1 MRFELARKMSLSST
15 DICILGIV
23 NEKPRYGYEIEKIIE
38 HRGIRNWVDIEFS
51 SVYNTLNRLERKG
64 LLTSETMV
72 DENNRSRK
80 IYRITPEGL
89 EKLKSEVINCL
100 QNPVKQKSTLDL
112 GLANL
117 PVLSKS
123 EILASLNMYLEELSS
138 KKQFFEE
145 RISFFIGLGNDLALL
160 LFERP
165 YRLLLAEMEWLLE
178 LVKRIELDKVRL
190 EILE

>member
-1 MRFELARKMSLSST
+1 MSLSST

-38 HRGIRNWVDIEFS
+38 HRGIRNWVDIKFS
-51 SVYNTLNRLERKG
+51 SIYNTLNRLEKKE
-64 LLTSETMV
+64 LLTSETMI

-80 IYRITPEGL
+80 IYKITSKGL
-89 EKLKSEVINCL
+89 RKLRMEVINCL
-100 QNPVKQKSTLDL
+100 QNPVKQKSTFDL

-123 EILASLNMYLEELSS
+123 EIITSLNRYIEELKS

-145 RISFFIGLGNDLALL
+145 RIEFFTKLGNDLALL

-165 YRLLLAEMEWLLE
+165 YRLLLAEMEWLLK
-178 LVKRIELDKVRL
+178 LVKRVESGEIRL
-190 EILE
+190 EIKD

>member
-1 MRFELARKMSLSST
+1 MSLSST

>member
-1 MRFELARKMSLSST
+1 MSLSST

-51 SVYNTLNRLERKG
+51 SVYNTLNRLQRKK
-64 LLTSETMV
+64 LLTSETIV

-80 IYRITPEGL
+80 IYRITPQGL
-89 EKLKSEVINCL
+89 RKLRSEVINCL

-117 PVLSKS
+117 HILSKS
-123 EILASLNMYLEELSS
+123 EIIPSLRKYLEELNS

-145 RISFFIGLGNDLALL
+145 RIKFFTKIGNDLALL
-160 LFERP
+160 LFEHP

-178 LVKRIELDKVRL
+178 VVKCIESDKIRL
-190 EILE
+190 EIKD